1 MIGLFYSESVVAE
14 VCRNCPAVVWN
25 PDGPGC
31 GLKVMSWYVVNIF
44 AVRCVLEKDDF
55 SANRPSYHWCS
66 DAVYS
71 TMLSTLDHGLFSGW
85 TAGEIRGPVTAV
97 SADSNCRYPPCPA
110 GVSSVDQCWSTKS
123 WALKMAD
130 SRLKNSSRVGHGGTH
145 HMQFMGRLGF
155 LHNKMCFFRRSSP
168 RRTMSSREISV
179 SPDSKA
185 RVQGVQRSKPC
196 RLMTRKKRS
205 CEGRQCQ
212 RSSVETVNQSC
223 LFCLSFSSFSSF
235 SFSWEENP
243 KLSQDKPSCTNCGRL
258 KRVAPCPT
266 VVVGSSDIMV
276 RYSNRGMMAMCGYRG
291 YHDKT
296 ELQL

>member
-1 MIGLFYSESVVAE
+1 MS
-14 VCRNCPAVVWN
+14 CR
-25 PDGPGC
+25 
-31 GLKVMSWYVVNIF
+31 SF
-44 AVRCVLEKDDF
+44 
-55 SANRPSYHWCS
+55 
-66 DAVYS
+66 
-71 TMLSTLDHGLFSGW
+71 FSGSMLKHQKL
-85 TAGEIRGPVTAV
+85 GPQDGWLTTEEFFKG
-97 SADSNCRYPPCPA
+97 RT
-110 GVSSVDQCWSTKS
+110 W
-123 WALKMAD
+123 W
-130 SRLKNSSRVGHGGTH
+130 NSSHAIHGEVGISP
-145 HMQFMGRLGF
+145 QQNVF
-155 LHNKMCFFRRSSP
+155 FFRRSSP